1 MKSTMGSAGEF
12 HDIPS
17 MCGTAQYAGVE
28 YAELLAIRR
37 ALLSHVA
44 ISGPDHA

>member
-17 MCGTAQYAGVE
+17 MCGTAQFE

-37 ALLSHVA
+37 TLLSHVA